1 MDDEHYRQCL
11 SQIVDAEYDET
22 VRNTTAAALSKI
34 AAKAEGKLNPA
45 RLLLP
50 EPKAHAPRRCRPLA
64 LCSRTPHHA
73 NTLADDVLEELATY
87 SHAFVGWLEAEQP
100 LVRAYTACIL
110 ANIAF
115 LEPGQQKVL
124 EAGGVAPLVRMLKGK
139 EDAKVTLH
147 STAAVQNL
155 TYKNTACC
163 SEVLDHGGEKALKK
177 LLQHKKEDIQQ
188 FAAGAL
194 ANLQLYRRKAE
205 ELSPEGGAMPRSS
218 MGRKVAKILRR
229 KGGGGGG
236 GGGQGAPMPNNMG
249 PSYSSGQ
256 QIHEAAMVI
265 QAQYRGNAARK
276 HFEQNRMRGG
286 GGGGGSKFGGMM
298 RGVGGGPGGGG
309 SKYDAFSIRDVR
321 KELGAMGMGPG
332 GMQENVNP
340 GQRTYGLP
348 SLSSL
353 GGGGGGPSALMK
365 LGGPGGAPPKLPAR
379 LAPLG
384 QGGGGPGG
392 GLPGLGAGGGHGLAP
407 LGGVPGG
414 LGLPPPSGLSAAGGF
429 AGLRPPPANMRRLP

>member
-1 MDDEHYRQCL
+1 M
-11 SQIVDAEYDET
+11 
-22 VRNTTAAALSKI
+22 
-34 AAKAEGKLNPA
+34 
-45 RLLLP
+45 
-50 EPKAHAPRRCRPLA
+50 
-64 LCSRTPHHA
+64 
-73 NTLADDVLEELATY
+73 
-87 SHAFVGWLEAEQP
+87 
-100 LVRAYTACIL
+100 RAYTACIL

-249 PSYSSGQ
+249 PSYSNGQ

-276 HFEQNRMRGG
+276 HFEQNRMRGGGG

-321 KELGAMGMGPG
+321 KELGAMGPG

-365 LGGPGGAPPKLPAR
+365 LGGPGEGSAQTPSEVGAVGPRRRRAGRRPAR
-379 LAPLG
+379 PWCG
-384 QGGGGPGG
+384 RWPRV
-392 GLPGLGAGGGHGLAP
+392 GALRWCARWFGAATAERFERSGWLCRAAATSCEYETAALEKERDERRGD
-407 LGGVPGG
+407 
-414 LGLPPPSGLSAAGGF
+414 PSCK
-429 AGLRPPPANMRRLP
+429 